1 VKKNKMITRSS
12 ISLFGSTAIASFW
25 TYFVLKSLKLSSG
38 EDKLLIDLVFSL
50 SFGLTVTSMFY
61 TAFYRGMFL
70 KNQHILSDPRTLV
83 GDACLAQGIAVLLY
97 LSGIVTSGVLYPT
110 IIGLQSITTWLS
122 FRVAIKGFKIQ
133 EYHSRI
139 IPRIAA
145 GSIIVFGL
153 LAWPLRNFWPVDN
166 ILVAAAIWQ
175 ASMHAIALIGISCWF
190 SLGSKYRLD
199 PQSILNSYRLR
210 LDSENDEFSPWH
222 TSILTAIL
230 QASVI
235 AIGAAANKSYSPTYP
250 FVGAITFQILFIP
263 ALIDAWHEL
272 AKVGGDHEALQSISR
287 LTMQSARKLLLRHN
301 QPKDSWAATIGIKT
315 SVITIEHDIDNLLAG
330 SIPAN
335 LFRIRNEE
343 TNNFVSR
350 LTKNKSL
357 AIQAQSE
364 KIICTIDP
372 ELSVRPCVDAL
383 NLCATLY
390 LDVGSLLERRMAGLI
405 SLLPIVNPG
414 LSEAIKTQTALS
426 ALKQTKWF
434 FYFDFN
440 WVDQSIVSSAASSR
454 YGIDQENLSP
464 EVRVALIN
472 QMRQTHAVGNF
483 VWIGKSAHERLLREA
498 PNLASIMEAHSFRL
512 NDGRELLMFS
522 IRFEH
527 LVPRLQRYY
536 GLDDVRAEV
545 VDFEPSLNAK
555 RLLNILALQIANAS
569 SDVDI
574 LRIVEAVASYRWR
587 GFKEKDQALN
597 LLLSIFQKSK
607 DDPKLVIKLAEKL
620 NSAIS
625 RVGYP
630 SQIMNQAQIYKLQQ
644 RDLIKLRATA
654 LDLNNPR
661 FEEAWVT
668 LANLD
673 YTFFS
678 AGDLK
683 VIREILTTVVKR
695 VEMVRQPVVHAKMID
710 CAVSLIQ
717 RSTPAGAQADLDLL
731 MRIIDAMIHAKV
743 GAESLAFA
751 IDTISFINEVTGRKA
766 QLSQKAVKFFDSLS
780 AAQTKSSNAWFQSV
794 SSRWQE
800 YLSQQ
805 KENPHATKKV
815 S

>member
-1 VKKNKMITRSS
+1 MKKNKMITRSS
-12 ISLFGSTAIASFW
+12 ITLFGSTAIASFW
-25 TYFVLKSLKLSSG
+25 TYLILKSLKISSG
-38 EDKLLIDLVFSL
+38 QDKLLIDMVFSL

-61 TAFYRGMFL
+61 TAFYRGVFL
-70 KNQHILSDPRTLV
+70 KNQSIFSDPRTLV

-97 LSGIVTSGVLYPT
+97 LSGIVTIGVLYPT
-110 IIGLQSITTWLS
+110 IIGLQAITTWLS

-139 IPRIAA
+139 LPRLAA
-145 GSIIVFGL
+145 GSIVIFGL
-153 LAWPLRNFWPVDN
+153 LCWPLRNFWPVEN
-166 ILVAAAIWQ
+166 LLVAAAIWQ
-175 ASMHAIALIGISCWF
+175 ASMHAFALIAISCWF
-190 SLGSKYRLD
+190 SLGHQYRLD
-199 PQSILNSYRLR
+199 PESILNSYKLR
-210 LDSENDEFSPWH
+210 LDSETHEFSPWH

-235 AIGAAANKSYSPTYP
+235 AIGAAANKGYSPTYP
-250 FVGAITFQILFIP
+250 LIGAITFQILFIP
-263 ALIDAWHEL
+263 SLIDAWHEL
-272 AKVGGDHEALQSISR
+272 VKVGGDHETLQSISR

-301 QPKDSWAATIGIKT
+301 QSNDNWAATIGIKT
-315 SVITIEHDIDNLLAG
+315 AVITLEHDIDNHLAG

-335 LFRIRNEE
+335 LLRIRNEE
-343 TNNFVSR
+343 TSNFVNR

-357 AIQAQSE
+357 VIQSHSE

-383 NLCATLY
+383 NLFATLY
-390 LDVGSLLERRMAGLI
+390 LDVGSLLERRMTGLI

-414 LSEAIKTQTALS
+414 LSEAIKTQIVLS

-440 WVDQSIVSSAASSR
+440 WVDQSIISSVSSSR

-483 VWIGKSAHERLLREA
+483 VWVGKSAHERLLREA
-498 PNLASIMEAHSFRL
+498 PNLASVMEANSFRL
-512 NDGRELLMFS
+512 NDGRELLIFS

-536 GLDDVRAEV
+536 GLDDVRAEI
-545 VDFEPSLNAK
+545 VDFEPSINAK
-555 RLLNILALQIANAS
+555 RLLNILTLQIANAS

-574 LRIVEAVASYRWR
+574 LRIIEAVASYRWR

-597 LLLSIFQKSK
+597 LLLNIFLKSK
-607 DDPKLVIKLAEKL
+607 HEPNLIIKLTEKL

-678 AGDLK
+678 TGDLK
-683 VIREILTTVVKR
+683 IIREILTTVVKR
-695 VEMVRQPVVHAKMID
+695 GDMVRKPVVHAKMID

-717 RSTPAGAQADLDLL
+717 RTIPEGDQGDITILL
-731 MRIIDAMIHAKV
+731 RIIDAMITAKV
-743 GAESLAFA
+743 GSESLAFA
-751 IDTISFINEVTGRKA
+751 IDTISFINEVTGNKA
-766 QLSQKAVKFFDSLS
+766 QLSQNAIKFFDSLS
-780 AAQTKSSNAWFQSV
+780 ATQSKSSNAWSQSV